1 MITVYSKDTCGYC
14 TSAKQYLEEHNI
26 EYKEVNLDTNEE
38 AKQWIL
44 EQGFRTVP
52 QIYKDNML
60 IEGGFQGLIKQPLDQ
75 LVT

>member
-1 MITVYSKDTCGYC
+1 MITVASKDTCGYC

-52 QIYKDNML
+52 QIYKNDIL
-60 IEGGFQGLIKQPLDQ
+60 IKGGFQGLISHPLDQ
-75 LVT
+75 LES

>member
-1 MITVYSKDTCGYC
+1 MITVYSKNTCAHC
-14 TSAKQYLEEHNI
+14 VNTKQYLEEHNI

-38 AKQWIL
+38 AKRWIIK
-44 EQGFRTVP
+44 QGFRTVP

>member
-38 AKQWIL
+38 AKQWIIK
-44 EQGFRTVP
+44 QGFRTVP